1 MPAFTGIVPPSCLQ
15 RILAVQGQLLPEEA
29 ELLYELARDA
39 CEGCIVEVGSFRGRS
54 ATALVLGTRAGS
66 HVPVYAIEPHET
78 FVGILGGK
86 FGPADR
92 KAFFENT
99 LRADV
104 VETIRLVNVSSDVI
118 TPGWERPVALLWLDG
133 DHTYEGVTRDFR
145 CWRPHLAPHAV
156 VALHDSND
164 PKLGPARLID
174 EIVASGDFAVEA
186 RVGLST
192 VLRRG

>member
-1 MPAFTGIVPPSCLQ
+1 
-15 RILAVQGQLLPEEA
+15 
-29 ELLYELARDA
+29 
-39 CEGCIVEVGSFRGRS
+39 
-54 ATALVLGTRAGS
+54 
-66 HVPVYAIEPHET
+66 
-78 FVGILGGK
+78 
-86 FGPADR
+86 
-92 KAFFENT
+92 
-99 LRADV
+99 
-104 VETIRLVNVSSDVI
+104 
-118 TPGWERPVALLWLDG
+118 VALLWLDG

-186 RVGLST
+186 RVGLTT